1 MCVLG
6 GCQVLIM
13 SQSQK
18 KLVASFFIA
27 PECHPTLEMAMVALA
42 QRLMEKSCQIL
53 SLGKSLKC
61 LICSDS
67 GFWTVKI
74 NSCENRFL
82 QALISLLSP
91 LLPLIR
97 TISLTLG
104 GPPHMVCIYVYV
116 SMCVC
121 EITPVNTEKPE
132 APVPSRRARG
142 RQQPQE
148 LRNCLPT
155 LGSLPSPSPTPALL
169 LQHPVGCKETCR
181 GCRAGGAAVPAH
193 VELTVHKGPGE
204 SPC

>member
-1 MCVLG
+1 MPSVGLSFLSVCGMEIQPHAPGVARLLGQPRKVEVWCVCVGG

-74 NSCENRFL
+74 NSCENG
-82 QALISLLSP
+82 S
-91 LLPLIR
+91 
-97 TISLTLG
+97 
-104 GPPHMVCIYVYV
+104 
-116 SMCVC
+116 
-121 EITPVNTEKPE
+121 
-132 APVPSRRARG
+132 SR
-142 RQQPQE
+142 
-148 LRNCLPT
+148 L
-155 LGSLPSPSPTPALL
+155 
-169 LQHPVGCKETCR
+169 
-181 GCRAGGAAVPAH
+181 
-193 VELTVHKGPGE
+193 
-204 SPC
+204 

>member
-1 MCVLG
+1 MCVG

-18 KLVASFFIA
+18 KLAASFFIA

-82 QALISLLSP
+82 QALISL
-91 LLPLIR
+91 
-97 TISLTLG
+97 
-104 GPPHMVCIYVYV
+104 V
-116 SMCVC
+116 
-121 EITPVNTEKPE
+121 
-132 APVPSRRARG
+132 
-142 RQQPQE
+142 
-148 LRNCLPT
+148 
-155 LGSLPSPSPTPALL
+155 SPSPTHQDHIPNSGRSPTYGVHLC
-169 LQHPVGCKETCR
+169 VC
-181 GCRAGGAAVPAH
+181 VH
-193 VELTVHKGPGE
+193 VCV
-204 SPC
+204 